1 VSDDLATALPP
12 VLLPTNQF
20 PHFYR
25 GGDRIGALRGG
36 PGGPMRPEEWIGS
49 TVTRFGEELSG
60 LSQLP
65 DGRLL
70 RDAVADDPQAWL
82 GPGHVDAFGQ
92 SSELLVKL
100 LDPDQRL
107 PVHFHPDKAFARRH
121 LALDHGK
128 TEAWIVL
135 EAPPGAGVGL
145 GFLDAMTKS
154 QVLDMVERRD
164 SAGLLASLRRR
175 SVGRGDTI
183 LVPAGVPHAI
193 DAGVLVLEL
202 QEPTDLSALL
212 EWEGFAVDGERDG
225 HLGLGFPTV
234 LDALRLHPLD
244 EDELGALVRTP
255 GLTGGDPRSLLA
267 ERADGYFR
275 AELLPRSGGV
285 DPGFAVA
292 LVLDGDGEVRT
303 ERGGAL
309 GVSRGSAVVVPWS
322 AGRWDAPGV
331 EVVAC
336 RPPLPELAAA
346 AP

>member
-1 VSDDLATALPP
+1 VAED
-12 VLLPTNQF
+12 
-20 PHFYR
+20 
-25 GGDRIGALRGG
+25 
-36 PGGPMRPEEWIGS
+36 PEG
-49 TVTRFGEELSG
+49 
-60 LSQLP
+60 
-65 DGRLL
+65 
-70 RDAVADDPQAWL
+70 WL
-82 GPGHVDAFGQ
+82 GPDHLDAYGQ

-107 PVHFHPDKAFARRH
+107 PVHFHPDKAFAKRH

-135 EAPPGAGVGL
+135 EAPEGAGVGL
-145 GFLDAMTKS
+145 GFTDRMRKDR
-154 QVLDMVERRD
+154 VLDMVESRD
-164 SAGLLASLRRR
+164 SQGLLASLRRR
-175 SVGRGDTI
+175 GVTAGDTI

-234 LDALRLHPLD
+234 LDALRLDPLD
-244 EDELGALVRTP
+244 DDELTALVRAP

-275 AELLPRSGGV
+275 AELLPRTGEV
-285 DPGFAVA
+285 AQGFAVG
-292 LVLDGDGEVRT
+292 LVLNGAGEVRT
-303 ERGGAL
+303 ERGGAISL
-309 GVSRGSAVVVPWS
+309 ERGSAFVVPWS
-322 AGRWDAPGV
+322 AGRWDAPGAV
-331 EVVAC
+331 VVAC
-336 RPPLPELAAA
+336 RPPLPSLAAA